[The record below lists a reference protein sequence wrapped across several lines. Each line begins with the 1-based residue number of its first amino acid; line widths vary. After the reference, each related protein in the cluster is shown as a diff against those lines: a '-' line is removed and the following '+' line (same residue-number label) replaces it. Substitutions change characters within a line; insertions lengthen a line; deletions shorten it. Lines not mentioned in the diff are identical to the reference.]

1 MQLTLTAAGAG
12 EFAPPP
18 VIAVISGPTLKHRAY
33 QWSTRSD
40 RPFVKLNP
48 VY

>member
-18 VIAVISGPTLKHRAY
+18 VIAVTSGPTLK
-33 QWSTRSD
+33 QWSARSD
-40 RPFVKLNP
+40 RPFVILNP